1 MSSGLFLPQNIL
13 LFVTLLWGSTFVA
26 TKYMLNAHVPPI
38 LYVTLRYVFGG
49 LTLLLVLP
57 HAEKKHQPPH
67 GLFSHIGSKALVLGC
82 LQALGIVLQA
92 VGQKYTTVPKSSFLT
107 SFSVPLTPL
116 LAWLLLRDRPQRWQ
130 LIAVGLGALGMLL
143 LSYPSEALSFNLG
156 DGLTLG
162 SAVVYGI
169 TTVQTVR
176 WARPAFALRLAVA
189 QTVVAAGF
197 LLVFWVLVRWSGW
210 GFLAKLHADEH
221 QPWILSWPILLVWAY
236 MSLVCIAVTF
246 PLQNWAMA
254 RIQAN
259 QAAVIF
265 AVEPVFATVLALIF
279 LNAKEEWPGMHGVV
293 GAALIMAAVFVSEI
307 TRKNHKAPPPHPA
320 P

>member
-1 MSSGLFLPQNIL
+1 MSSVLFLPQNVL

-26 TKYMLNAHVPPI
+26 TKHMLKAQVPAV

-57 HAEKKHQPPH
+57 HVEKKHHPPQ
-67 GLFSHIGSKALVLGC
+67 GLFTNIGSKALALGF
-82 LQALGIVLQA
+82 LQAIGIVLQA

-130 LIAVGLGALGMLL
+130 MIAIGLGALGMLL
-143 LSYPSEALSFNLG
+143 LSYPSDALSFNMG

-169 TTVQTVR
+169 TTVQTAR
-176 WARPAFALRLAVA
+176 WARPAFALRLAAA
-189 QTVVAAGF
+189 QTIVAAGI
-197 LLVFWVLVRWSGW
+197 LLLFWVLVRYSSW
-210 GFLAKLHADEH
+210 GFLAKLHTEEY
-221 QPWILSWPILLVWAY
+221 QPWVLTWPILLIWAY
-236 MSLVCIAVTF
+236 MSLVCIAITF

-254 RIQAN
+254 RIHAN

-265 AVEPVFATVLALIF
+265 AVEPVFATILALIF
-279 LNAKEEWPGMHGVV
+279 LDAREEWPGIRGII
-293 GAALIMAAVFVSEI
+293 GAALIMAAVVVSEI
-307 TRKNHKAPPPHPA
+307 KRKNHKLPPPHPS